1 MKITFFLKFYRPRE
15 QVRLV
20 NAETRPTLC
29 AVVVV
34 GSAFTSKRRLA
45 LNVDI
50 LEPKPEVTVG
60 PLRLEGAVPQ
70 ELAV

>member
-1 MKITFFLKFYRPRE
+1 MVT
-15 QVRLV
+15 
-20 NAETRPTLC
+20 AETRPTLC
-29 AVVVV
+29 AGVVV

-60 PLRLEGAVPQ
+60 PLRPEGAVPQ

>member
-1 MKITFFLKFYRPRE
+1 M
-15 QVRLV
+15 V

-34 GSAFTSKRRLA
+34 GSAFTFKRRLV

-60 PLRLEGAVPQ
+60 PLRPEGVVPQ
-70 ELAV
+70 ELAA